1 MFGLIGP
8 NGAGKTTLV
17 NVLTGFQRP
26 TRGRVVLGGEDVT
39 GLSAHEL
46 GRRGLARTFQAVRLF
61 RDMPVIENLEA
72 AAVGTGLGRRDAARR
87 ASRILAWMKFAHRA
101 DDWADTLPYGDE
113 RRVGI
118 GRALAMAPRFVL
130 LDEPAAGLSDAEC
143 DELMGLIADIPR
155 TFGCGVLLIEHNM
168 RVIMG
173 ACHRIHV
180 IESGRTVAE
189 GSPEEIQV
197 NPDVLRAYSRNEVG
211 RCSRLRTCT
220 SATGGSA
227 RCAAS
232 RSPLARARSSAWWAP
247 TAPASRARCAA
258 LRACIRRPRAMSDSP
273 AAPSRASRRRPSR
286 A

>member
-1 MFGLIGP
+1 MMMDRLAQRVPWRRRASLTAGIDGTADDTLEAFDVTVHFEGLAAVDGVSISMRNGEVFGLIGP

-26 TRGRVVLGGEDVT
+26 TRGRVVLGGDDVT

-61 RDMPVIENLEA
+61 RDMAVIENLEA
-72 AAVGTGLGRRDAARR
+72 AAVGTGLGRREARR
-87 ASRILAWMKFAHRA
+87 RAARILAWMNFAHRA
-101 DDWADTLPYGDE
+101 EDWADTLPYGEE

-143 DELMGLIADIPR
+143 DELMGLIAQIPSV
-155 TFGCGVLLIEHNM
+155 FGCGVLLIEHNM

-173 ACHRIHV
+173 ACDRIHV

-189 GSPEEIQV
+189 GPPDEIQV
-197 NPDVLRAYSRNEVG
+197 NPDVMRAYLGTKS
-211 RCSRLRTCT
+211 TD
-220 SATGGSA
+220 
-227 RCAAS
+227 
-232 RSPLARARSSAWWAP
+232 ARS
-247 TAPASRARCAA
+247 
-258 LRACIRRPRAMSDSP
+258 
-273 AAPSRASRRRPSR
+273 
-286 A
+286 

>member
-1 MFGLIGP
+1 MMNRLARRLRPARPGPAALAVAGTADDTLEAFDVTVHFEGLAAVDGVSISMKNGEVFGLIGP

-26 TRGRVVLGGEDVT
+26 TRGRVELGGDDVT
-39 GLSAHEL
+39 GLPPHEL

-72 AAVGTGLGRRDAARR
+72 AAVGMGLGRREAARR
-87 ASRILAWMKFAHRA
+87 ATRILAWMKFAHRA

-143 DELMGLIADIPR
+143 DELMGLIAEIP
-155 TFGCGVLLIEHNM
+155 TVFGCGVLLIEHNM

-173 ACHRIHV
+173 ACDRIHV
-180 IESGRTVAE
+180 IESGRSVAE
-189 GSPEEIQV
+189 GPPEEIQV
-197 NPDVLRAYSRNEVG
+197 NPDVMRAYLG
-211 RCSRLRTCT
+211 TK
-220 SATGGSA
+220 SAD
-227 RCAAS
+227 
-232 RSPLARARSSAWWAP
+232 ARS
-247 TAPASRARCAA
+247 
-258 LRACIRRPRAMSDSP
+258 
-273 AAPSRASRRRPSR
+273 
-286 A
+286 

>member
-1 MFGLIGP
+1 MMDRLARRLRPARPGAASLALAGTPEDTLEAFDVTVHFEGLAAVDGVSISMRNGEVFGLIGP

-17 NVLTGFQRP
+17 NAMTGFQRP

-72 AAVGTGLGRRDAARR
+72 AAVGTGLGRREAARR
-87 ASRILAWMKFAHRA
+87 ASRILAWMRFAHRA

-143 DELMGLIADIPR
+143 DELMGLIAEIPR
-155 TFGCGVLLIEHNM
+155 VFGCGVLLIEHNM

-197 NPDVLRAYSRNEVG
+197 NPDVLRAYLG
-211 RCSRLRTCT
+211 TK
-220 SATGGSA
+220 SADA
-227 RCAAS
+227 RG
-232 RSPLARARSSAWWAP
+232 
-247 TAPASRARCAA
+247 
-258 LRACIRRPRAMSDSP
+258 
-273 AAPSRASRRRPSR
+273 
-286 A
+286 

>member
-1 MFGLIGP
+1 MMGRLNRWTRAIGRTPPSSAVAGSADDTLEAFDVAVKFEGLAAVDGVSISMRNGEVFGLIGP

-26 TRGRVVLGGEDVT
+26 TRGRVVLGGDDVT
-39 GLSAHEL
+39 GLAPHEL
-46 GRRGLARTFQAVRLF
+46 GRRGLARTFQSVRLF

-72 AAVGTGLGRRDAARR
+72 AAVGMGLGRREAARR
-87 ASRILAWMKFAHRA
+87 ARAILTWMKFAHRA

-173 ACHRIHV
+173 VCDRIHV
-180 IESGRTVAE
+180 IESGRSVAE
-189 GSPEEIQV
+189 GPPDEIQA
-197 NPDVLRAYSRNEVG
+197 NPDVMRAYLG
-211 RCSRLRTCT
+211 TK
-220 SATGGSA
+220 
-227 RCAAS
+227 
-232 RSPLARARSSAWWAP
+232 SPDARS
-247 TAPASRARCAA
+247 
-258 LRACIRRPRAMSDSP
+258 
-273 AAPSRASRRRPSR
+273 
-286 A
+286 

>member
-1 MFGLIGP
+1 MMDRLARRLIPARPGAASLALAGTPEDTLEAFDVTVHFEGLAAVDGVSISMRNGEVFGLIGP

-17 NVLTGFQRP
+17 NAMTGFQRP

-72 AAVGTGLGRRDAARR
+72 AAVGTGLGRREAARR
-87 ASRILAWMKFAHRA
+87 ASRILAWMRFAHRA

-143 DELMGLIADIPR
+143 DELMGLIAEIPR
-155 TFGCGVLLIEHNM
+155 GL
-168 RVIMG
+168 
-173 ACHRIHV
+173 
-180 IESGRTVAE
+180 
-189 GSPEEIQV
+189 
-197 NPDVLRAYSRNEVG
+197 
-211 RCSRLRTCT
+211 RLRGV
-220 SATGGSA
+220 ADRAQHAGHHGGLPPHPRDRERAHRGRGFAGGDPGEPRRAA
-227 RCAAS
+227 RL
-232 RSPLARARSSAWWAP
+232 PG
-247 TAPASRARCAA
+247 
-258 LRACIRRPRAMSDSP
+258 DQVG
-273 AAPSRASRRRPSR
+273 
-286 A
+286 

>member
-1 MFGLIGP
+1 MMERLARRLIPARPGAPTPGIAGTPEDTLEAFDVAVHFEGLAAVDGVSISMRNGEVFGLIGP

-26 TRGRVVLGGEDVT
+26 TRGRVVLGGDDVT

-72 AAVGTGLGRRDAARR
+72 AAVGTGLGRREAARR
-87 ASRILAWMKFAHRA
+87 AARILAWMKFAHRA

-143 DELMGLIADIPR
+143 DELMGLIAEIPR
-155 TFGCGVLLIEHNM
+155 VFGCGVLLIEHNM

-173 ACHRIHV
+173 ACDRIHV

-189 GSPEEIQV
+189 GPPEEIQV
-197 NPDVLRAYSRNEVG
+197 DPDVMRAYLGTKSPD
-211 RCSRLRTCT
+211 
-220 SATGGSA
+220 A
-227 RCAAS
+227 RG
-232 RSPLARARSSAWWAP
+232 
-247 TAPASRARCAA
+247 
-258 LRACIRRPRAMSDSP
+258 
-273 AAPSRASRRRPSR
+273 
-286 A
+286 

>member
-1 MFGLIGP
+1 MMMDRLVRRVPWKRRAGPSTGIDGTVDDTLEAFDVTVHFEGLAAVDGVSISMRNGEVFGLIGP

-26 TRGRVVLGGEDVT
+26 TRGRVVLGGDDVT
-39 GLSAHEL
+39 GLAPHEL

-72 AAVGTGLGRRDAARR
+72 AAVGTGLGRREAARR
-87 ASRILAWMKFAHRA
+87 AARILAWMKFAHRA

-143 DELMGLIADIPR
+143 DELMGLIAEIPSV
-155 TFGCGVLLIEHNM
+155 FGCGVLLIEHNM

-173 ACHRIHV
+173 ACDRIHV

-189 GSPEEIQV
+189 GPPDEIQV
-197 NPDVLRAYSRNEVG
+197 NPDVMRAYLG
-211 RCSRLRTCT
+211 TK
-220 SATGGSA
+220 SAD
-227 RCAAS
+227 
-232 RSPLARARSSAWWAP
+232 ARS
-247 TAPASRARCAA
+247 
-258 LRACIRRPRAMSDSP
+258 
-273 AAPSRASRRRPSR
+273 
-286 A
+286 